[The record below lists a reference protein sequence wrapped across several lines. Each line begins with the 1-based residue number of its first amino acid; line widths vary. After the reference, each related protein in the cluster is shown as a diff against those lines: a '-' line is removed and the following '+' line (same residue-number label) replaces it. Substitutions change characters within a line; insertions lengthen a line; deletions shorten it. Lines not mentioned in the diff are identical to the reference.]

1 MQSRIEMK
9 EAKSSDVLLLLLL
22 GAIWGSSFFNIKIAT
37 YSYEPYTLALVR
49 VIFATIT
56 LLVVSYFYKIK
67 IQAFSKKN
75 WKIYALVGLCNIT
88 IPFSLIAI
96 GTNKVDSY
104 LAAMLMSTTPLTGS
118 ILAHIFI
125 KDEKITFLKSI
136 GIILGFMGVL
146 LLFFDKLILNENNY
160 FFAIIILIGSSFYSI
175 SGIMILKYLKKSGN
189 INVTASTLIW
199 SVIFLLPVSFIL
211 ESPLSSTPTLYS
223 TLSLIYL
230 GVVATG
236 FAWWLRFKILAKN
249 GLVFQTQVAYLIPIF
264 GVIFGTL
271 ILNEQITWKVLASLI
286 IIISGI
292 YIVKKYNK

>member
-1 MQSRIEMK
+1 MK
-9 EAKSSDVLLLLLL
+9 RAKTNDILLLLLL

-37 YSYEPYTLALVR
+37 YSFEPYTLALVR
-49 VIFATIT
+49 VIFATLT
-56 LLVVSYFYKIK
+56 LLTVSFFYKIK
-67 IQAFSKKN
+67 IQAFSKKV
-75 WKIYALVGLCNIT
+75 WKIYALVGLCNIA

-104 LAAMLMSTTPLTGS
+104 LAAILMSTTPLTGS
-118 ILAHIFI
+118 ILAHIFT
-125 KDEKITFLKSI
+125 KNEKITLPKSI

-146 LLFFDKLILNENNY
+146 LLFFDKLIVNDSNY
-160 FFAIIILIGSSFYSI
+160 FFAIIILIGSTFYSI

-189 INVTASTLIW
+189 INVTTSTLIW
-199 SVIFLLPVSFIL
+199 AVIFLLPISLIF
-211 ESPLSSTPTLYS
+211 EEPLSSTPTLYS
-223 TLSLIYL
+223 IFSLIYL

-264 GVIFGTL
+264 GVIFGVL
-271 ILNEQITWKVLASLI
+271 ILNEQITWKILASLVI
-286 IIISGI
+286 IILGI

>member
-1 MQSRIEMK
+1 MK
-9 EAKSSDVLLLLLL
+9 EAKSTDVLLLLLL

-37 YSYEPYTLALVR
+37 HSYEPYTLALVR

-56 LLVVSYFYKIK
+56 LLAVSFFYKIK
-67 IQAFSKKN
+67 IQAFSKKK
-75 WKIYALVGLCNIT
+75 WKIYALVAICNIV
-88 IPFSLIAI
+88 IPFALIAI

-104 LAAMLMSTTPLTGS
+104 LAAILMSTTPLTGS
-118 ILAHIFI
+118 ILAHIFT
-125 KDEKITFLKSI
+125 KDEKITSLKSI
-136 GIILGFMGVL
+136 GIVLGFIGVT
-146 LLFFDKLILNENNY
+146 LLFFDKLIINESNY
-160 FFAIIILIGSSFYSI
+160 FFAIIILIGSTFYSI

-189 INVTASTLIW
+189 INVTTSTLIW
-199 SVIFLLPVSFIL
+199 SVIFLLPMSFIF
-211 ESPLSSTPTLYS
+211 EHPLSSTPTLHS

-249 GLVFQTQVAYLIPIF
+249 GIVFQTQVAYLIPIF
-264 GVIFGTL
+264 GVIFGAL
-271 ILNEQITWKVLASLI
+271 ILNEQITWKVLASLV